1 MTTAD
6 TAAKTPEMQGRIRL
20 PDPPE
25 RAPDDMT
32 SFDHLAA
39 TGNVRYLSRH
49 FGNPDTTIV
58 SGEHYITPIPTTDI
72 TGVKYPDLLIAFGVN
87 PAAYRDSNAYV
98 VSEQGKPPD
107 FVLEIASRAT
117 GRDDTTVKRAVYAAL
132 GIPEYWRFDET
143 GEYHRTRLAGD
154 RLVGGVYVPLDIE
167 ELTDGSLQGYS
178 SVLDLNIRW
187 EHGQL
192 AWYDPA
198 TGLHIVTSED
208 EEDARIREQARA
220 DQEYEARIQ
229 EQSRA
234 DQEQQR
240 ADTAEARADAAEAAA
255 DQEREARLQAQTRAD
270 EEREARIHAE
280 AALRAAEERIRQLE
294 RGEEGGEQERGS

>member
-6 TAAKTPEMQGRIRL
+6 TTAKIPEMQGRIRL

-25 RAPDDMT
+25 REPDDMT

-39 TGNVRYLSRH
+39 TGNVRYLSSH
-49 FGNPDTTIV
+49 FGNRDTTIV
-58 SGEHYITPIPTTDI
+58 SGEHYITPVPTTDI

-117 GRDDTTVKRAVYAAL
+117 GLEDRTVKRAAYAAL

-143 GEYHRTRLAGD
+143 GEYHRARLAGD

-167 ELTDGSLQGYS
+167 ELPDGSLQGYS

-187 EHGQL
+187 ENGQL

-198 TGLHIVTSED
+198 TGLHIATFED
-208 EEDARIREQARA
+208 AQDARIREQARA
-220 DQEYEARIQ
+220 DQEHEARIQ
-229 EQSRA
+229 EQNRA

-255 DQEREARLQAQTRAD
+255 DQEREERLQAQTRAD
-270 EEREARIHAE
+270 EEREARIRAE
-280 AALRAAEERIRQLE
+280 DALRAAEERIRQLE
-294 RGEEGGEQERGS
+294 GGAEGGEQERGS